1 MPSLVL
7 DGARRVFQ
15 VADWVGGTGTKP
27 ATGDY
32 IGATGLTA
40 IMADAVDVRG
50 AAGTGTGDME
60 KVDYDTNADGKVTAA
75 DIADSAPWAGITDK
89 PVTFP
94 PAAHSHADA
103 TTGASGFMSGADKA
117 KLDGVASGATTNATD
132 AALRDR
138 SIHTRTQLA
147 TTISNVSTAA
157 DARISAAVGASV
169 QAYNAALIGT
179 TGTFTTAMSAKL
191 GFITVT
197 GNVDLDD
204 LRAKVLGLDQAI
216 ILKGTWDASVGSFP
230 GAGVAQAGFTYI
242 VSTGGTVNGQTLP
255 TAIVSSPTPPT
266 PRPRPSQP
274 TGSRKT
280 TPTPCCRP
288 PAALVLSF

>member
-1 MPSLVL
+1 
-7 DGARRVFQ
+7 
-15 VADWVGGTGTKP
+15 
-27 ATGDY
+27 
-32 IGATGLTA
+32 
-40 IMADAVDVRG
+40 
-50 AAGTGTGDME
+50 
-60 KVDYDTNADGKVTAA
+60 
-75 DIADSAPWAGITDK
+75 
-89 PVTFP
+89 
-94 PAAHSHADA
+94 
-103 TTGASGFMSGADKA
+103 MS
-117 KLDGVASGATTNATD
+117 V
-132 AALRDR
+132 
-138 SIHTRTQLA
+138 
-147 TTISNVSTAA
+147 
-157 DARISAAVGASV
+157 
-169 QAYNAALIGT
+169 
-179 TGTFTTAMSAKL
+179 KL

-280 TPTPCCRP
+280 TPTPCCRSQ
-288 PAALVLSF
+288 AALVLSF